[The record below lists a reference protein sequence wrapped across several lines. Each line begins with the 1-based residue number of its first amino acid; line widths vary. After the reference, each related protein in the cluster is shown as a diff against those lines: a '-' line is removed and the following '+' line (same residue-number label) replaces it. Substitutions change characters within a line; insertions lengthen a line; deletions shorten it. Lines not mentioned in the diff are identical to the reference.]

1 MESGWDPDIKK
12 YFTRLL
18 NAISVALAWLIAV
31 FTAGIYFKLGWM
43 GNYPLI
49 FTILY
54 YAVAVVTLF
63 FVIRYMKGLWDK
75 GSD

>member
-18 NAISVALAWLIAV
+18 NAISVALAWLLAV
-31 FTAGIYFKLGWM
+31 FTAGIYFKLGWK
-43 GNYPLI
+43 GDHPLI
-49 FTILY
+49 FTIIF
-54 YAVAVVTLF
+54 YAAAAVTLY

-75 GSD
+75 GSE